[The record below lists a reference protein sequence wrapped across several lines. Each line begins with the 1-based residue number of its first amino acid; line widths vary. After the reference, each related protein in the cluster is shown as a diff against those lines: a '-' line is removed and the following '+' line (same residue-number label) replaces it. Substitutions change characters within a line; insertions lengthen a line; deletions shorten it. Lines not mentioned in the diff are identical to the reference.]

1 MNADVLHIKKILDGL
16 NYVLPD
22 PYYVKSAINI
32 ISTREAMCFEGAI
45 AAAYIDN
52 KLFDQPPTLMG
63 FLFSETDKHG
73 KNIGH
78 AIHYLETNQSY
89 LAIGFSRYRD
99 LRYFLEPQKD
109 ISTIA
114 GDDFLSRPLHE
125 QQEIM
130 RGLNLIWEE
139 DESNNGR
146 DDGGLI
152 STL

>member
-1 MNADVLHIKKILDGL
+1 MHNLPPNLRNQDTTVASHGGPIKIENFPAVASL
-16 NYVLPD
+16 
-22 PYYVKSAINI
+22 
-32 ISTREAMCFEGAI
+32 
-45 AAAYIDN
+45 AYEVH
-52 KLFDQPPTLMG
+52 
-63 FLFSETDKHG
+63 S
-73 KNIGH
+73 
-78 AIHYLETNQSY
+78 
-89 LAIGFSRYRD
+89 LAN
-99 LRYFLEPQKD
+99 LRPWLRFLEPQKD

-130 RGLNLIWEE
+130 RGINLIWEE